1 MDKSSGRAG
10 IKTEFTTIGHD
21 FKHLINN
28 SNFVRLFWAQLISS
42 LGDWVAT
49 LALMSVAWKIS
60 ESSLAVGGM
69 LAFRVWPALFSGPV
83 AAAIAD
89 RVDRKRILVTCDIL
103 RGLIVMVM
111 PFLNVLW
118 YLYVGLFFLESLS
131 IIWLAA
137 RDASV
142 PNIVE
147 KKNLTMA
154 NSLSMTTSYGTIPF
168 AAAIFSLTMFPASR
182 FIKGSFLAEHPT
194 ILAFIFDSLSF
205 FVSAYLFSKIHL
217 SQKKYSVKSGESYG
231 FLESMGFTLKHPFAR
246 SLLLAAA
253 MGCLGG
259 GSLYAVGIGYVR
271 EVLGAK
277 SDVAFGFLMALFG
290 LGMFA
295 GVIFL
300 QVLVKR
306 REKPYML
313 RISLL
318 MTGGILVG
326 MSLVN
331 WLPIAFI
338 LAGFFGGSFGIL
350 FLVAVTMVQEKI
362 EDRDR
367 GKAFAAFHAVSRIF
381 LVTGAGMAG
390 GIAAAV
396 GTRKLEILFFEFHI
410 NGISI
415 AMFIAGFLIAAASFS
430 PLGEKKKRYREYFK
444 RNKSELKPGD
454 GRAELSISK
463 NTMEPDKQ

>member
-1 MDKSSGRAG
+1 MGTENGRVD
-10 IKTEFTTIGHD
+10 IRSEFTVVKHD
-21 FKHLINN
+21 FKHLIKN
-28 SNFVRLFWAQLISS
+28 SNFVKLFWAQLISS

-60 ESSLAVGGM
+60 GSSLAVGGM
-69 LAFRVWPALFSGPV
+69 LAFRILPALFSGPV

-89 RVDRKRILVTCDIL
+89 RVDRKKILITCDIL

-111 PFLNVLW
+111 PFLTVLW
-118 YLYVGLFFLESLS
+118 NLYVGLFFLESLS

-147 KKNLTMA
+147 EKHLTMA
-154 NSLSMTTSYGTIPF
+154 NSLSMATSYGTIPF
-168 AAAIFSLTMFPASR
+168 AAAVFSLAMFPSSR
-182 FIKGSFLAEHPT
+182 FIRGSFLAMHPT
-194 ILAFIFDSLSF
+194 IFAFIFDSLTF
-205 FVSAYLFSKIHL
+205 FVSAYLFSRMRF
-217 SQKKYSVKSGESYG
+217 SQEKYVVKSGESFG
-231 FLESMGFTLKHPFAR
+231 FVESMGFALKHPFAR

-290 LGMFA
+290 LGMFV
-295 GVIFL
+295 GVILL
-300 QVLVKR
+300 QILVKR

-313 RISLL
+313 RIALL
-318 MTGGILVG
+318 TTGGILVG
-326 MSLVN
+326 MSVVN
-331 WLPIAFI
+331 WLPIAFL

-367 GKAFAAFHAVSRIF
+367 GKAFAAFHAASRIF
-381 LVTGAGMAG
+381 LVAGAGMAG
-390 GIAAAV
+390 GIASAV
-396 GTRKLEILFFEFHI
+396 GTRTLEILIFTFHI
-410 NGISI
+410 NGIAI
-415 AMFIAGFLIAAASFS
+415 AMFIAGFLIAAASLS
-430 PLGEKKKRYREYFK
+430 PLGEKKKPYREYFSRSQPTQK
-444 RNKSELKPGD
+444 LVQTRTKVSLSEK
-454 GRAELSISK
+454 
-463 NTMEPDKQ
+463 TMDSNNQ

>member
-1 MDKSSGRAG
+1 MGSENERVD
-10 IKTEFTTIGHD
+10 IKTEFTLLRQD
-21 FKHLINN
+21 FMHLMRNR
-28 SNFVRLFWAQLISS
+28 NFTRLFSAQLISS

-49 LALMSVAWKIS
+49 LALMSAAWKIS
-60 ESSLAVGGM
+60 GSSLAVGGM
-69 LAFRVWPALFSGPV
+69 LAFRILPALFSGPV

-89 RVDRKRILVTCDIL
+89 RIDRKKILITCDVL
-103 RGLIVMVM
+103 RGLVVMMM
-111 PFLNVLW
+111 PFLKALW
-118 YLYVGLFFLESLS
+118 SLYVGLFFLESLS
-131 IIWLAA
+131 IVWLAA

-147 KKNLTMA
+147 RQRLTMA
-154 NSLSMTTSYGTIPF
+154 NSLSMATSYATIPF
-168 AAAIFSLTMFPASR
+168 AAALFSLTVFPASR
-182 FIKGSFLAEHPT
+182 LMKGSFLAEHPT
-194 ILAFIFDSLSF
+194 LFAFILDSLSF
-205 FVSAYLFSKIHL
+205 FVSAHLFSKIAFT
-217 SQKKYSVKSGESYG
+217 QEKYSPKSGESYG
-231 FLESMGFTLKHPFAR
+231 FFESIGFALKHPFAR

-290 LGMFA
+290 LGMLV
-295 GVIFL
+295 GVVLL
-300 QVLVKR
+300 QILVKR

-318 MTGGILVG
+318 VTGGILIG
-326 MSLVN
+326 MSVVN
-331 WLPIAFI
+331 WLPVAFL

-350 FLVAVTMVQEKI
+350 FLVSVTMVQERI

-381 LVTGAGMAG
+381 LVTGAGIAG
-390 GIAAAV
+390 GIASV
-396 GTRKLEILFFEFHI
+396 VDTRTLKILVFTFHI

-415 AMFIAGFLIAAASFS
+415 AMFIAGFLIAAASLS
-430 PLGEKKKRYREYFK
+430 PLGEKKKPYKEYFA
-444 RNKSELKPGD
+444 RNKSLLDAVEPQKETPLPKKT
-454 GRAELSISK
+454 AEP
-463 NTMEPDKQ
+463 NE